1 MQKQLY
7 TNEKILKLGKC
18 YVNKSKYN
26 YDVDFFEIILKNKNT
41 TNVKSNLTKFLTEMG
56 FQELPNYE
64 PPQTVKSLVDQII
77 SSNPNWDLKAQ
88 SQFKTIIQQQLSLNF
103 NTLLVDRSRWIPP
116 ISPISKSLPSLIIQ
130 SAETR
135 KLRYR
140 SMAAY
145 KEDVNDLRLV
155 VNEISKE
162 LQELNI
168 NTDNIKEFS
177 TDDAFVVLEDLQEK
191 FSDKKQIVEKIEKV
205 ARRLAVLNTPIGR

>member
-1 MQKQLY
+1 
-7 TNEKILKLGKC
+7 
-18 YVNKSKYN
+18 
-26 YDVDFFEIILKNKNT
+26 
-41 TNVKSNLTKFLTEMG
+41 
-56 FQELPNYE
+56 
-64 PPQTVKSLVDQII
+64 
-77 SSNPNWDLKAQ
+77 
-88 SQFKTIIQQQLSLNF
+88 
-103 NTLLVDRSRWIPP
+103 
-116 ISPISKSLPSLIIQ
+116 
-130 SAETR
+130 
-135 KLRYR
+135 
-140 SMAAY
+140 MAAY

>member
-1 MQKQLY
+1 
-7 TNEKILKLGKC
+7 
-18 YVNKSKYN
+18 
-26 YDVDFFEIILKNKNT
+26 
-41 TNVKSNLTKFLTEMG
+41 MG